1 MGCVLDKQPCSDFL
15 LWGVFL
21 IRKRVQ
27 ISCYG
32 VCSWLEPSFR
42 FLLWGVFCIWNRP
55 SYFYCG
61 CVLYSKPSL

>member
-1 MGCVLDKQPCSDFL
+1 
-15 LWGVFL
+15 VFL